1 MKNGS
6 VLLNTEKNSSLNV
19 LFITVQIVNTW
30 TVSSLST
37 KSEYSVTEVGDFL
50 IILEDEKMNCVKNS
64 FLSFTTNILHEF
76 LTKCSRIL

>member
-19 LFITVQIVNTW
+19 LFITVQIANTW
-30 TVSSLST
+30 TVSSLTT
-37 KSEYSVTEVGDFL
+37 KNEYPVREMGDL
-50 IILEDEKMNCVKNS
+50 LVILEDERMNCVENS

-76 LTKCSRIL
+76 LIKCARIL

>member
-19 LFITVQIVNTW
+19 LFITVQIANTW
-30 TVSSLST
+30 TVSSLTT
-37 KSEYSVTEVGDFL
+37 KNEYPVREMGDL
-50 IILEDEKMNCVKNS
+50 LVILEDERMNCVENS

-76 LTKCSRIL
+76 LIKCSRIL